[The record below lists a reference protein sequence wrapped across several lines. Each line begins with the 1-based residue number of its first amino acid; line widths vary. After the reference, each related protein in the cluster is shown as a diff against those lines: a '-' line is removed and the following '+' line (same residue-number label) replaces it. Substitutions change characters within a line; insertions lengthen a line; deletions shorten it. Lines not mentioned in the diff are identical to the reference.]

1 MARVQYQQSQGKG
14 WSNIDPGYI
23 SLSRMREK
31 QREDEQGEDRRLQE
45 EKQRNAQAE
54 ANVERIQKATEANL
68 KEINIESKVSQT
80 QEAALRVN
88 KGIAEQNLIAET
100 NRNKVKS
107 TLETLIEFAPS
118 ALQAKQKMDQAD
130 WDVTAKAATE
140 YYLTHGLDDSRKLR
154 MDLIED
160 LTWKKGYGFELK
172 ADEMFDGYTPP
183 EVMWVR
189 HRNKAVDY
197 GLLKARSIKAG
208 NDYKA
213 VLQSALLKNG
223 ITDPSEQDAFTQA
236 FQIEYLKANG
246 LYTKDGKA
254 ISADLSLI
262 HI

>member
-54 ANVERIQKATEANL
+54 ANLERIQKATEANL

-88 KGIAEQNLIAET
+88 KNIAEQNFIAET

-118 ALQAKQKMDQAD
+118 AIQAKQKMDQAD
-130 WDVTAKAATE
+130 WDVAAKAA
-140 YYLTHGLDDSRKLR
+140 L
-154 MDLIED
+154 
-160 LTWKKGYGFELK
+160 
-172 ADEMFDGYTPP
+172 
-183 EVMWVR
+183 
-189 HRNKAVDY
+189 
-197 GLLKARSIKAG
+197 SI
-208 NDYKA
+208 
-213 VLQSALLKNG
+213 
-223 ITDPSEQDAFTQA
+223 I
-236 FQIEYLKANG
+236 
-246 LYTKDGKA
+246 
-254 ISADLSLI
+254 
-262 HI
+262 